1 MNLENL
7 NSVHCSTLLCNSTMN
22 VSMGTHFDSYNILV
36 LNCDGGLQLSNAVV
50 PETNYYLNSLYNHL
64 LGNVENTFG

>member
-1 MNLENL
+1 
-7 NSVHCSTLLCNSTMN
+7 MN